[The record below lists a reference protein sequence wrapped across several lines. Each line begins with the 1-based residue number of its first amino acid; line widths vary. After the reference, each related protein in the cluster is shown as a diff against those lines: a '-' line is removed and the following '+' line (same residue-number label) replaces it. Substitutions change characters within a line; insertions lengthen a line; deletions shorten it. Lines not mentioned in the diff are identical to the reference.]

1 MYRYFEQEIEEIK
14 NRVINMSIYVEEM
27 IFNSVMALKDK
38 DRELARKIIEKDE
51 ILDKIEIDIEEKLTE
66 IILRHHP
73 LAGDLRFV
81 LAALKIN
88 NDLERIGDL
97 AVDICWRV
105 IEINNFENDDLTKEI
120 EKMRD
125 MVVEMLRKSIK
136 SLTDKNYQLAK
147 EVVLG
152 DDKIDEI
159 RNQLS
164 NSILREVKQENVK
177 DLFLLTLIVRHL
189 ERISD
194 HCVNI
199 SEDII
204 YILQSKIVKHHNEEI

>member
-1 MYRYFEQEIEEIK
+1 MYRYFEHEIDDVK
-14 NRVINMSIYVEEM
+14 NKLINMSIYAEEM
-27 IFNSVMALKDK
+27 IFNSIMALKDK
-38 DRELARKIIEKDE
+38 DKELARKIIEKDE
-51 ILDKIEIDIEEKLTE
+51 ILDKMEIDIEEKLTE

-73 LAGDLRFV
+73 LGGDLRFV

-97 AVDICWRV
+97 SVDICWRI
-105 IEINNFENDDLTKEI
+105 IEINSFAGDEITKEI

-147 EVVLG
+147 EVFLG

-159 RNQLS
+159 RNNLS
-164 NSILREVKQENVK
+164 NDILKEVEKQNAK

-199 SEDII
+199 AEDII

>member
-66 IILRHHP
+66 MILRHHP
-73 LAGDLRFV
+73 LAGDLRFL

-159 RNQLS
+159 RNQIS
-164 NSILREVKQENVK
+164 NSILKKINQENAK